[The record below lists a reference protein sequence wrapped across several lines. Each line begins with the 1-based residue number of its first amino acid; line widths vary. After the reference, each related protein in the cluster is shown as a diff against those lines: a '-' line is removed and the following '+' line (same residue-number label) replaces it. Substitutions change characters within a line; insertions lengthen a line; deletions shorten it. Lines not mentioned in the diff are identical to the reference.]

1 MCVCVCV
8 CVRVCVCRSGSI
20 YAMTKASMNQL
31 TKNLACEWAG
41 DGVRVNSV
49 GTWYTST
56 DLANQVCACM
66 WQY

>member
-1 MCVCVCV
+1 
-8 CVRVCVCRSGSI
+8 
-20 YAMTKASMNQL
+20 MTKASMNQL